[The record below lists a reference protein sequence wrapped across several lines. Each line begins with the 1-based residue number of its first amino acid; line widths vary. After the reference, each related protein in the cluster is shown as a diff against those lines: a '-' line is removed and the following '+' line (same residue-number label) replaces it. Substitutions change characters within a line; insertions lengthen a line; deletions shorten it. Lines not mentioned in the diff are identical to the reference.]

1 MIGITEGGE
10 TTVMAAAP
18 GGIVITEVIMTTI
31 MTTTMIMTITITM
44 TTTGR
49 LVTVAER

>member
-10 TTVMAAAP
+10 TTAMGTAP
-18 GGIVITEVIMTTI
+18 GGIVITEVIMTT
-31 MTTTMIMTITITM
+31 TTTMIMTIAITM

-49 LVTVAER
+49 PVTVAER